1 MPRGAGDV
9 LVASF
14 NLPTATTWTLL
25 ENMERQVGYV
35 FGVVNINPFT
45 ADPVK
50 AVHCAIL
57 V

>member
-1 MPRGAGDV
+1 MPRRAGDV